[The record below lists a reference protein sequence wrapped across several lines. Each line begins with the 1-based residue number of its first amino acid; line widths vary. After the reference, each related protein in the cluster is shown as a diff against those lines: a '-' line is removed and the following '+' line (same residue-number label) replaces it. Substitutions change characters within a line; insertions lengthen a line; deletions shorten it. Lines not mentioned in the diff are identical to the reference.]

1 MVDYGHCLIV
11 KDTSIH
17 GIIELIGVA
26 VLKVENTRI
35 QCLWYWPMFGTLSN
49 TLWRLIIYCGKCL
62 DIYLYKAN
70 ITSSDGF
77 TRTHEGNDC

>member
-35 QCLWYWPMFGTLSN
+35 QCLWY
-49 TLWRLIIYCGKCL
+49 
-62 DIYLYKAN
+62 
-70 ITSSDGF
+70 
-77 TRTHEGNDC
+77 